1 MSHRARWVWIA
12 AGSLAALSLAVML
25 SAILVLRSDWF
36 REKVRQRIVAE
47 VENATGGRAEI
58 GAFRFDWTQ
67 MRAEVDGFV
76 LHGTEPPGAPPLFRA
91 EAIALGIKVVS
102 VLKHSIDLQYLDV
115 RHPEVYAILYPDGR
129 TNVPAPKVRRA
140 GKSTIET
147 ILDLAIGRFSL
158 QNGSFEVAGQGKTPF
173 DAQGRNLRSQFDYDS
188 AGPRYRGQL
197 AIQPALFH
205 WGGYRPAPLD
215 VSLVLAVEKNRMRID
230 SGRVSTEQSQAEFS
244 GAIDS
249 LTDFSGAFQ
258 YKVRASLGE
267 VTRTFDLR
275 TELEGPA
282 TVVGKVS
289 FHGATNYQ
297 ASGSL
302 HVAGV
307 LFHPDPH
314 FTLRDFR
321 TDGAFHID
329 PRRILVSG
337 LRIGGT
343 AMASLTGTGR
353 ALEPFPVSIRMDS
366 VVLRQK
372 TLDAGGIHIDM
383 LDGSFEGKTQIAGL
397 RQVHVEG
404 DVAGFDVRKL
414 MRIYNGQSVPWDA
427 AASGPVQLSVAFGD
441 SRTLRVA
448 GRMAVSPA
456 ATGAPVHGSIDGN
469 YDAAGETLDLGNS
482 WLALPSTRLDF
493 SGVLGRQLR
502 VRADSRDLDEVL
514 PAFDIQALPVK
525 LQSGEVVFDGSIAG
539 PLDAPRITGHGNA
552 TNVVWSGRTFQALSG
567 EIDLS
572 SAGLSVRNGS
582 VRLDALHGQG
592 AGSLGM
598 RDWKVE
604 DASPVS
610 FAGSIRN
617 APAADLMAIADI
629 KNVPAEGSIG
639 ADAKIAG
646 TFGAPRIEATL
657 TVVKGALAGE
667 PFDRFSGTLDYSGDN
682 FGTRQRAPDGGYQ
695 ECDRA
700 GALPAPGRR
709 LRKRPTEFPGGQQ
722 RHAARPVSA
731 RQQGISGHR
740 WHGRIAWQRGCGY
753 NARQASLS
761 PDSFERNARRTG
773 PAAQRSDSARRNAY
787 CHDQGFGTDGPL

>member
-1 MSHRARWVWIA
+1 
-12 AGSLAALSLAVML
+12 
-25 SAILVLRSDWF
+25 
-36 REKVRQRIVAE
+36 
-47 VENATGGRAEI
+47 
-58 GAFRFDWTQ
+58 
-67 MRAEVDGFV
+67 
-76 LHGTEPPGAPPLFRA
+76 
-91 EAIALGIKVVS
+91 
-102 VLKHSIDLQYLDV
+102 
-115 RHPEVYAILYPDGR
+115 
-129 TNVPAPKVRRA
+129 
-140 GKSTIET
+140 
-147 ILDLAIGRFSL
+147 
-158 QNGSFEVAGQGKTPF
+158 
-173 DAQGRNLRSQFDYDS
+173 
-188 AGPRYRGQL
+188 
-197 AIQPALFH
+197 
-205 WGGYRPAPLD
+205 
-215 VSLVLAVEKNRMRID
+215 
-230 SGRVSTEQSQAEFS
+230 
-244 GAIDS
+244 
-249 LTDFSGAFQ
+249 
-258 YKVRASLGE
+258 
-267 VTRTFDLR
+267 
-275 TELEGPA
+275 
-282 TVVGKVS
+282 
-289 FHGATNYQ
+289 
-297 ASGSL
+297 
-302 HVAGV
+302 VAGV

-321 TDGAFHID
+321 TDGVFHID

-372 TLDAGGIHIDM
+372 TLDASGIHIDM

-427 AASGPVQLSVAFGD
+427 AASGPMQLSVMFGD

-502 VRADSRDLDEVL
+502 VHADSRDLDEVL

-617 APAADLMAIADI
+617 AGAADLLAIADI
-629 KNVPAEGSIG
+629 KNVPAEGTIS

-657 TVVKGALAGE
+657 TVVKGARAGE
-667 PFDRFSGTLDYSGDN
+667 PFDRFSGTLDYSGTTLELANAHLAADGKN
-682 FGTRQRAPDGGYQ
+682 VTVQARYQHQAGDFGSGQLSFQVDSNAMPLDRFQLVSKAYPGIGGTAELHGSGAVDITPAKPGQPAFHLIRLNGTLAGRGLRLNDQTVRDGTLTATTKGSELTAHFDSELAGSVIQGDGKWSLTDDYPGSVQ
-695 ECDRA
+695 LKFDRIDLERLRLWLRGRKPPGGMQIKGSA
-700 GALPAPGRR
+700 EGAL
-709 LRKRPTEFPGGQQ
+709 T
-722 RHAARPVSA
+722 
-731 RQQGISGHR
+731 
-740 WHGRIAWQRGCGY
+740 IA
-753 NARQASLS
+753 
-761 PDSFERNARRTG
+761 G
-773 PAAQRSDSARRNAY
+773 PALKPDLVAVRAAPIARWR
-787 CHDQGFGTDGPL
+787 CTMRRP